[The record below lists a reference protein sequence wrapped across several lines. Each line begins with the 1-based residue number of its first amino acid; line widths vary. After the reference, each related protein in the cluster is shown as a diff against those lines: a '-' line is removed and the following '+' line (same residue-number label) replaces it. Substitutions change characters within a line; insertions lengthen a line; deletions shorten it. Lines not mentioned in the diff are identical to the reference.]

1 MSRFFFSREKE
12 ERKLISFLPL
22 LSNPKSPTSLGAGGG
37 HVDAGAGGGAGVGGV
52 GGGIVGVV
60 AGGVGAGLGG
70 GGGGASGGGC
80 GGGLGASFV
89 EYDCDTEDE
98 AWLRNL
104 NSGGQERM
112 ARATLERLLWRLE
125 LLNADATDGALS
137 GAGALAAERASAA
150 AAATVDHLPKRDA
163 VAALSQ
169 ASGLRPGIL
178 ARVYDHWR
186 RKRSRRGRPLL
197 RRLAAPTPAADT
209 NPFHVFR
216 PRERANRP
224 QTRRRREGGDDGRER
239 LLALSANLR
248 KASELLELVAKR
260 EARKRALIISE
271 AALQVLAVTLRHEP
285 AGPLRDA
292 VEADVAASARS
303 RPLKRPACLEPKRE
317 EVTEAQR
324 RRGGTAGPPIESSE
338 QRRVRLRKR
347 ASAARQSV
355 NAVALM
361 PPRPPPSGPR
371 MLFAEPVLETNP
383 KVLEAVKKA
392 LAAKAAEAAEAE
404 AAAAAAAANG
414 SGDDDDDDDDDESS
428 DDEEGSEDGDEAE
441 EMDVTRCDATDAAED
456 VSIAGGRATRRALKR
471 GKSSEKSEVEEE
483 EDKKKSATATT
494 KGKAA
499 AAAAAKSKPSSSKPQ
514 KQKKNKK
521 KKKKKATPTPRPP
534 PAPLALLELPPPGL
548 PEGSVPRIGRCG
560 RLLWFPPPSQRH
572 LATLPA
578 GHDEPLPPPLWAK
591 PVPAAAPAAAA
602 AAAPSAAGGTAT
614 PAAAA
619 APAAA
624 QQTPAQAL
632 QQQQQ
637 RFGTARPGTVTSLAQ
652 LRANAEAAAA
662 AAAAAQQALEIA
674 KAEEEAAKERTAA
687 ASGKKG
693 GGEKEAEKEEG
704 EKEKKKEK
712 EEGKDGDAEMEEAK

>member
-1 MSRFFFSREKE
+1 M
-12 ERKLISFLPL
+12 
-22 LSNPKSPTSLGAGGG
+22 
-37 HVDAGAGGGAGVGGV
+37 GGV
-52 GGGIVGVV
+52 GGGVVGVV

-89 EYDCDTEDE
+89 EYDADSDDE
-98 AWLRNL
+98 AWLRAL
-104 NSGGQERM
+104 NAGGQERM

-169 ASGLRPGIL
+169 ASGLRPGLL

-186 RKRSRRGRPLL
+186 RKRSRRGGPLL

-248 KASELLELVAKR
+248 KASELLELVARR
-260 EARKRALIISE
+260 EGRKRALAVSE

-285 AGPLRDA
+285 AGPARDA
-292 VEADVAASARS
+292 VEADIFAAARS

-317 EVTEAQR
+317 EVTEAQKQ
-324 RRGGTAGPPIESSE
+324 RGGTAGPPIESSE
-338 QRRVRLRKR
+338 QRRARLRKR

-361 PPRPPPSGPR
+361 PPRPLPSGPR
-371 MLFAEPVLETNP
+371 MLFAEPILETNG
-383 KVLEAVKKA
+383 KVLEAVKEA
-392 LAAKAAEAAEAE
+392 LAKAAEAE
-404 AAAAAAAANG
+404 AAAAAANDE
-414 SGDDDDDDDDDESS
+414 SDDDDDENGDDDDDDDS
-428 DDEEGSEDGDEAE
+428 DEEENKDEAE

-456 VSIAGGRATRRALKR
+456 VSIAGGGGGRAMTRRAKR
-471 GKSSEKSEVEEE
+471 GKSSEKAEVEEE
-483 EDKKKSATATT
+483 EKDKKKGGAGAAVA
-494 KGKAA
+494 KAKAA
-499 AAAAAKSKPSSSKPQ
+499 DKTKPKTTPSASSAQ
-514 KQKKNKK
+514 KQQQQPKK
-521 KKKKKATPTPRPP
+521 KKKKRAPPPPTP
-534 PAPLALLELPPPGL
+534 LELPPPGL

-560 RLLWFPPPSQRH
+560 RLLWVPPPQQQAAAMA
-572 LATLPA
+572 LLFP
-578 GHDEPLPPPLWAK
+578 GHDEPLPPPLWAR
-591 PVPAAAPAAAA
+591 PPQAPAPSPPAVAAASD
-602 AAAPSAAGGTAT
+602 PSLS
-614 PAAAA
+614 AAA
-619 APAAA
+619 APAVAP
-624 QQTPAQAL
+624 TPAQAL
-632 QQQQQ
+632 LQPQ

-662 AAAAAQQALEIA
+662 AAAAAQQALEVA
-674 KAEEEAAKERTAA
+674 KAEEEAAAA
-687 ASGKKG
+687 ASKEKKEDGGKEKEKG
-693 GGEKEAEKEEG
+693 GEEKEE
-704 EKEKKKEK
+704 KEKRKE
-712 EEGKDGDAEMEEAK
+712 DAEMKEASPAPAAK